1 MIGYIKGKATRFFK
15 DFCFLETNGI
25 GYRVFISNMDREKIH
40 LEEEVCLLTYM
51 AVREDAVLL
60 YGFLKQETYDL
71 FLVLISVSKIGP
83 KVAMGIL
90 SSMSPEKFIQA
101 IRNKDVAAL
110 TKLPGIGKKTAERL
124 IVELKDKTEAF
135 DGVITEVAPD
145 GMAAESG
152 DIGLIGEATKF
163 LQTLGYD
170 SSEILPVL
178 KEIAGNY
185 QDVASL
191 VSGALR
197 KFGER

>member
-15 DFCFLETNGI
+15 DFCFLEINGI

-51 AVREDAVLL
+51 AVREDAILL

>member
-1 MIGYIKGKATRFFK
+1 MIGYIKGNVTRFFK

-25 GYRVFISNMDREKIH
+25 GYRVFISTMDREKIH

-60 YGFLKQETYDL
+60 YGFLKQEAYDL

-90 SSMSPEKFIQA
+90 SSMTPEKFIRA

-135 DGVITEVAPD
+135 GGVIMEATPD

>member
-15 DFCFLETNGI
+15 EFCFLETNGI

-60 YGFLKQETYDL
+60 YGFLKQEAYDL

-90 SSMSPEKFIQA
+90 SSMTPEKFIQA

-124 IVELKDKTEAF
+124 IIELKDKTEAF
-135 DGVITEVAPD
+135 GGVIMEATPD